1 MATSTVSVQS
11 NVAQT
16 VRSLIDLGTKVHTQ
30 ATVRSLNE
38 IGAQLRTRA
47 SRQIRDAGYGLKAAR
62 IKKGLKVIKAS
73 PNKLTAIVRANGR
86 PIRLAEFAARKAAAG
101 GVSVNVL
108 HGRKIVKK
116 AFLAKQKDG
125 APGIFQRT
133 GTGHKLVIKDGKVVR
148 QGTPL
153 KQLYGPSVPDAL
165 VNQVVMAELERLV
178 AEKFDT
184 ILRRNIAYYAS
195 R

>member
-1 MATSTVSVQS
+1 MATNTVSVQS
-11 NVAQT
+11 NVAAT
-16 VRSLIDLGTKVHTQ
+16 MRDLVEFGQKVQSQ
-30 ATVRSLNE
+30 ATVRSLND

-62 IKKGLKVIKAS
+62 IKKGIKVIKAS
-73 PNKLTAIVRANGR
+73 SNRLTAILRANGR
-86 PIRLAEFAARKAAAG
+86 PIRLIEYSARKAGAG

-108 HGRKIVKK
+108 HGRKIVRH
-116 AFLAKQKDG
+116 AFIAKQLNG
-125 APGIFQRT
+125 QPAVFERVGQ
-133 GTGHKLVIKDGKVVR
+133 GHKLVSKNGKLVR
-148 QGTPL
+148 EGLPI

-165 VNQVVMAELERLV
+165 VNQVVMDELERLV
-178 AEKFDT
+178 AEKFDG